1 MGKKKKERASV
12 ERPAFRNNPFAGL
25 QNLKVSPSALPES
38 KNDAIAE
45 TKHSAP
51 LADAWPSKLVL
62 RRERKGRGGKTVTC
76 LSGVEVTRRE
86 SVAKQIKK
94 ALGCGATLEGDEIV
108 LLGSLVDR
116 AADWLEAQGAS
127 QVVRGN

>member
-1 MGKKKKERASV
+1 MGKKKKEFVSA
-12 ERPAFRNNPFAGL
+12 ERPAFRNNPFAAL
-25 QNLKVSPSALPES
+25 ENFKAPPSAHPEVKTVVVS
-38 KNDAIAE
+38 E
-45 TKHSAP
+45 TKQNAP
-51 LADAWPSKLVL
+51 LADTWPSKLVL

-76 LSGVEVTRRE
+76 LSGVEPVRRE
-86 SVAKQIKK
+86 EIAKQMKK

-116 AADWLEAQGAS
+116 AADWLEAQGAT